1 MAYKT
6 ADSYKN
12 AEWTCDPYEVDGKL
26 YVNIKKKCD
35 RCTKGIYAVGVNNG
49 KIVPH
54 PNANGICFKCGGRG
68 FIYKDKVRLY
78 TEAEYEKNK
87 EYQEKARKR
96 KEEKREAEMLRS
108 AAAKK
113 KEWLE
118 KNSFN
123 EDGTCFIITGDS
135 YSIKDEL
142 KAAGWRFSHQFL
154 WHKPDPAGY
163 EDRVIKLNLSEV
175 GSWTVYGAFVFN
187 EDAADYIKQK
197 LDNALPPSKSEW
209 LEGEK
214 VEDLTVTFVSKR
226 EFDGYYGLTNILTF
240 ETEEGNVLTWYT
252 STNQNLEIG
261 ESYFISGK
269 IKDRKEYKGVK
280 TTILTRCKIQ

>member
-1 MAYKT
+1 MGN
-6 ADSYKN
+6 D
-12 AEWTCDPYEVDGKL
+12 
-26 YVNIKKKCD
+26 NINLKYYYIIGD
-35 RCTKGIYAVGVNNG
+35 
-49 KIVPH
+49 
-54 PNANGICFKCGGRG
+54 
-68 FIYKDKVRLY
+68 YKDIV
-78 TEAEYEKNK
+78 
-87 EYQEKARKR
+87 
-96 KEEKREAEMLRS
+96 
-108 AAAKK
+108 
-113 KEWLE
+113 
-118 KNSFN
+118 
-123 EDGTCFIITGDS
+123 IID
-135 YSIKDEL
+135 SIKDEL

-175 GSWTVYGAFVFN
+175 GSWTVYGVFVFN

-197 LDNALPPSKSEW
+197 LDNALPPSKSKW

>member
-1 MAYKT
+1 MRVAKT
-6 ADSYKN
+6 YENWEWCGDPFDKN
-12 AEWTCDPYEVDGKL
+12 GKL
-26 YVNIKKKCD
+26 YITVKAPCP
-35 RCTKGIYAVGVNNG
+35 RCSGKGIIIARVENG
-49 KIVPH
+49 RQIPVQPDG
-54 PNANGICFKCGGRG
+54 GICYQCGGRK
-68 FIYKDKVRLY
+68 YLEKDVRLY
-78 TEAEYEKNK
+78 TEAEYERNK

-175 GSWTVYGAFVFN
+175 GSWTVYGTFVFN

-261 ESYFISGK
+261 ENYFISGK
-269 IKDRKEYKGVK
+269 IKDRKEFKGIK

>member
-1 MAYKT
+1 MTYKT

-12 AEWTCDPYEVDGKL
+12 AEWTCDPYKVDGKL

-54 PNANGICFKCGGRG
+54 PNANGICLKCGGSG

-87 EYQEKARKR
+87 AYQEKVRKR

-142 KAAGWRFSHQFL
+142 KAAGWKFSRQFL

-163 EDRVIKLNLSEV
+163 EDKVIKLNLSEV

-197 LDNALPPSKSEW
+197 LDDALPPSKSEW

-214 VEDLTVTFVSKR
+214 VEDLIVTFVSKR

-280 TTILTRCKIQ
+280 TTILTRCKI

>member
-1 MAYKT
+1 MRVAKT
-6 ADSYKN
+6 YENWEWCGDPFDKN
-12 AEWTCDPYEVDGKL
+12 GKL
-26 YVNIKKKCD
+26 YITVKAPCP
-35 RCTKGIYAVGVNNG
+35 RCSGKGIIIARVENG
-49 KIVPH
+49 RQIPVQPDG
-54 PNANGICFKCGGRG
+54 GICYQCGGRK
-68 FIYKDKVRLY
+68 YLEKDVRLY
-78 TEAEYEKNK
+78 TEAEYERNK

-197 LDNALPPSKSEW
+197 LDDALPPSKSEW

-269 IKDRKEYKGVK
+269 IKDRKEYKGIK